1 MGQYALQDWADARA
15 RRKSALLRACAFA
28 ALATGLPPL
37 ATAAAVAAPGF
48 GPPAA
53 APITPA
59 GVATFKGG
67 VIALGPGIG
76 GHATF
81 DHAVTPPP
89 PPPPVDPHHDVTP
102 PPPPP
107 PPPPHDPP
115 PPPPPH
121 DPPPPPPPHD
131 PPPSPPPP
139 HHDPPPPPPP
149 PPAAQVIVPWLNG
162 LAKVADNEQG
172 DDVNVVLNLS
182 ELSPNDDDDLVDA
195 GVTSG
200 SDASAWDVGSIE
212 PHP

>member
-1 MGQYALQDWADARA
+1 VGQFALQEWQDARA
-15 RRKSALLRACAFA
+15 QRKSALLRVCAFA

-59 GVATFKGG
+59 GFGTFKGG
-67 VIALGPGIG
+67 VIALGPSIG
-76 GHATF
+76 GRAAF
-81 DHAVTPPP
+81 DHPVT
-89 PPPPVDPHHDVTP
+89 
-102 PPPPP
+102 
-107 PPPPHDPP
+107 
-115 PPPPPH
+115 
-121 DPPPPPPPHD
+121 
-131 PPPSPPPP
+131 
-139 HHDPPPPPPP
+139 PPPPPPP